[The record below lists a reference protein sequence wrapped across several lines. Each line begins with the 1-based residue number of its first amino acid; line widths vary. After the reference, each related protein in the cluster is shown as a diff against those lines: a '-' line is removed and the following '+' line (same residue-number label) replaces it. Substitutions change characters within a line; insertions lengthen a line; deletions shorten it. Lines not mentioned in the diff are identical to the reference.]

1 MAAEADLPDPQVAG
15 LLEEIHRQYGYDLR
29 GYAPGSM
36 KRRLAAA
43 IARWGLSGME
53 ELQRRCLAEPPFF
66 AALLE
71 SLTVQVSEMFRD
83 PLVYRTLRAQVIPI
97 LRTYPRLAIWVCGC
111 ATGEEAYSIA
121 ILLTEEGLYER
132 AQIYATDL
140 SARAVEHAKEG
151 VYRADSIATYARNY
165 REAGG
170 TIGLDQYYTP
180 AYDRVAMRSS
190 LRRNMLFLQHDL
202 VSDYIFGEMNLI
214 LCRNVLIYF
223 GRELQETVI
232 EKLTKALPPGGFLCL
247 GSSERLSRSA
257 PVRFDDFSSEDR
269 IYRRSLP
276 A

>member
-1 MAAEADLPDPQVAG
+1 MPDPAVAG

-29 GYAPGSM
+29 GYAPASM
-36 KRRLAAA
+36 KRRVGAAV
-43 IARWGLSGME
+43 ARWGLSGVE
-53 ELQRRCLAEPPFF
+53 ALQRRCLAEPSFF

-71 SLTVQVSEMFRD
+71 TLTVQVSAMFRD
-83 PLVYRTLRAQVIPI
+83 PPVYQTLRARVIPV
-97 LRTYPRLAIWVCGC
+97 LRTYPRLGIWVCGC

-121 ILLTEEGLYER
+121 ILLSEEGLYER

-140 SARAVEHAKEG
+140 SARAVENAKEG
-151 VYRADSIATYARNY
+151 VYRADSIAAYARNY

-170 TIGLDQYYTP
+170 AIGLDRYYTA

-190 LRRNMLFLQHDL
+190 LRRNMLFFQHDL
-202 VSDYIFGEMNLI
+202 VGDYIFGEMNLV

-223 GRELQETVI
+223 GRRLQETVVD
-232 EKLTKALPPGGFLCL
+232 KLAKALPPGGFLCL

-257 PVRFDDFSSEDR
+257 PARFDDFSSEDR
-269 IYRRSLP
+269 IYRRSLT